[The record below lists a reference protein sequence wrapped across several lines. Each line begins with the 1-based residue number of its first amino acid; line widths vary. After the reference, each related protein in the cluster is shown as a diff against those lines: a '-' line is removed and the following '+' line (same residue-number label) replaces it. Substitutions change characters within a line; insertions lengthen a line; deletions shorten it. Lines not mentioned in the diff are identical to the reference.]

1 MRASDFVAS
10 FVALVLALV
19 ACSAKPKA
27 TVPAP
32 PAGGGGGGGE
42 QPVEPVAKP
51 EPAPTP
57 PAPAAEVLAADTPKT
72 TVGGATFT
80 APSGWSFAVRG
91 PATILTPPEGDSHLA
106 LVDVE
111 AKNADQAVQLAWAAY
126 SPSGKRWPLKL
137 STPGNPKDG
146 WQEVQ
151 GFDYQTSPNEK
162 RAVGASALRAGNMW
176 TVVIFDFAMAVA
188 EKRGAQIGLVLGKLE
203 PKGYER
209 ESFGGKKA
217 NVLDKARI
225 AELGKFVETSQK
237 LLGVPGVSVGIVQNG
252 KVVFAGGFGLRDI
265 TKKTKVDADTKYI
278 IASNTKAMTTLM
290 LAKLVDE
297 KKLTWDTLAT
307 SVLPQFKLGDA
318 DTTSKVMVKHL
329 ICACTGLPRQDMEWL
344 LEFGKLTPD
353 GALATLATMQPTSKF
368 GELFQYSNPLA
379 AAAGF
384 IGGHVAFPKL
394 ELGKAYDEAM
404 RTRVFG
410 PLGMTNTTFDYK
422 KAQTGNFAVPHA
434 PNIDG
439 KTNLALTKANYSV
452 IPVRP
457 AGGAWSSVRDVL
469 KYVQME
475 LAEGKLPNGKQYV
488 AKDTLLARRAPQV
501 SIGKDATYGMGLMVN
516 TKYNVTVVH
525 HGGDMIGFH
534 SDMMWLPEHNVGA
547 VILTNGDPGWVI
559 RGLFRRK
566 LLEVLF
572 DGKPEADAD
581 VAQAAKNWFDELA
594 AERKLLVVPADATE
608 AGKLAAKYGNE
619 SLGEIAVSKQ
629 GDATV
634 VDFGE
639 WKSEVASKRHPD
651 GSISFITIVPG
662 MTGLELVVGS
672 AGGKRTLTL
681 RDAQHEYVFTE
692 K

>member
-1 MRASDFVAS
+1 MRGLLLVA
-10 FVALVLALV
+10 VLV

-32 PAGGGGGGGE
+32 PAGGGGTE
-42 QPVEPVAKP
+42 QPPEPIAKP
-51 EPAPTP
+51 EPQPEP
-57 PAPAAEVLAADTPKT
+57 PAPASETLSADTPKS
-72 TVGGATFT
+72 TVGGATFI
-80 APSGWSFAVRG
+80 APAGWSYAVRG
-91 PATILTPPEGDSHLA
+91 PATILTAPEGDSFLA
-106 LVDVE
+106 LVDIE
-111 AKNADQAVQLAWAAY
+111 AKNADQAVTLAWAAY
-126 SPSGKRWPLKL
+126 SPKGKRWPLKL
-137 STPGNPKDG
+137 STPGTPKDG
-146 WQEVQ
+146 WTQVQ
-151 GFDYQTSPNEK
+151 GYDYQTSPNEK
-162 RAVGASALRAGNMW
+162 RVVGANARFANNMW
-176 TVVIFDFAMAVA
+176 TVVIFDLAQAVA
-188 EKRGAQIGLVLGKLE
+188 EKRGAQLGLALGKLQ

-209 ESFGGKKA
+209 ESFANKKA

-225 AELGKFVETSQK
+225 AELSKFVETSQK
-237 LLGVPGVSVGIVQNG
+237 LLGVPGVSLGIVQNG
-252 KVVFAGGFGLRDI
+252 KVVFVGGFGVRDI
-265 TKKTKVDADTKYI
+265 GKPAKVDADTKYI

-297 KKLTWDTLAT
+297 KKLTWDTAAT
-307 SVLPQFKLGDA
+307 SLLPQFKLGDA
-318 DTTSKVMVKHL
+318 DTTSKVLVKHL

-344 LEFGKLTPD
+344 LEFGKLTPE
-353 GALATLATMQPTSKF
+353 GALATLGTMQPTSKF

-379 AAAGF
+379 AAAGY

-410 PLGMTNTTFDYK
+410 PLGMTATTFDFK
-422 KAQTGNFAVPHA
+422 KAQKGDFAVPHS
-434 PNIDG
+434 PDIDG
-439 KTNLALTKANYSV
+439 KTRLALTEANYSI

-457 AGGAWSSVRDVL
+457 AGGAWSTVRDVL

-501 SIGKDATYGMGLMVN
+501 AIGKDATYGMGLTVD
-516 TKYNVTVVH
+516 TKYDVTVVH

-547 VILTNGDPGWVI
+547 VILTNGDPGWTI
-559 RGLFRRK
+559 RGIFRRK

-581 VAQAAKNWFDELA
+581 VAQAAKNWYEELA
-594 AERKLLVVPADATE
+594 TERKLLVVPANPEE
-608 AGKLAAKYGNE
+608 ASKLATKYGNE
-619 SLGEIAVSKQ
+619 SLGEINVSRA
-629 GDATV
+629 GDVTTF
-634 VDFGE
+634 DFGE
-639 WKSEVASKRHPD
+639 WKSEVASRRNPD
-651 GSISFITIVPG
+651 GSISFITIIPG
-662 MTGLELVVGS
+662 MQGLELVVGT
-672 AGGKRTLTL
+672 AAGKRTLTL